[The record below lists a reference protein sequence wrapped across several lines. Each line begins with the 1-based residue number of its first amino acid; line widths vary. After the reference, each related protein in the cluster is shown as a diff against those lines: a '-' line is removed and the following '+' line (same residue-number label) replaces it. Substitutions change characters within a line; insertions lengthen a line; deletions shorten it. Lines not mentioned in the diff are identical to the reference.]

1 MGGFIT
7 HGWVAALAVIPASA
21 PAANRTGTVS
31 SPFSPHITR
40 LYWRME
46 ILKVSPKR
54 HKRPQV
60 DKVVDKVSS
69 IRPAFL
75 SLSLSHQVI
84 CHELARRVR
93 EDANDV
99 RPVSLPER
107 QDALLSIDLF
117 RRLEDSC
124 VCVARARPRRGD
136 GLRSG

>member
-40 LYWRME
+40 LYWRLE

-69 IRPAFL
+69 ILPAFL
-75 SLSLSHQVI
+75 SLSLSLTRSFAMSWHAEYGKTRTTFVPFPFQN
-84 CHELARRVR
+84 ARTPSS
-93 EDANDV
+93 A
-99 RPVSLPER
+99 
-107 QDALLSIDLF
+107 
-117 RRLEDSC
+117 
-124 VCVARARPRRGD
+124 
-136 GLRSG
+136 

>member
-1 MGGFIT
+1 
-7 HGWVAALAVIPASA
+7 
-21 PAANRTGTVS
+21 
-31 SPFSPHITR
+31 
-40 LYWRME
+40 ME

-75 SLSLSHQVI
+75 SLSLSLSHQVI

-99 RPVSLPER
+99 RSVSLPER
-107 QDALLSIDLF
+107 QDALLGIDLF
-117 RRLEDSC
+117 RRLEDSSIGL
-124 VCVARARPRRGD
+124 ARARPRRGD

>member
-31 SPFSPHITR
+31 SPSSPHITR
-40 LYWRME
+40 LYWRLE

-69 IRPAFL
+69 ILPAF
-75 SLSLSHQVI
+75 LSLSHQVI

-99 RPVSLPER
+99 RSVSLPER
-107 QDALLSIDLF
+107 QDALLGIDLF
-117 RRLEDSC
+117 CRLEDSSIGL
-124 VCVARARPRRGD
+124 ARARPRRGD

>member
-31 SPFSPHITR
+31 SPSSPHITR
-40 LYWRME
+40 LYWRPSRRRME

-75 SLSLSHQVI
+75 SLSLSLTRSFAMSWHAEYGKTRTTFVPFPFQN
-84 CHELARRVR
+84 ARTPSS
-93 EDANDV
+93 A
-99 RPVSLPER
+99 
-107 QDALLSIDLF
+107 
-117 RRLEDSC
+117 
-124 VCVARARPRRGD
+124 
-136 GLRSG
+136 